1 MSEKRIIGVNVS
13 SEPCRFFSTPEGC
26 HYGNQCIFRHPG
38 DHEREEEEKPE
49 PAPKAESEASAPI
62 PQSAPAAP
70 PKRWN
75 VVKATP
81 TLFAG
86 DDRFPALGAP
96 QEKPASDV
104 DLKAIFTVPK
114 KVEVPVEEVSEE
126 SEESEEEEKEETSEE
141 EVKEETSEEEEK
153 EETSEEEEKEDM
165 EPTKDTGSHIH
176 SSSTLV
182 GNCEDDDGGEWIDS
196 TSLSSFFTNQ
206 QTTTSE
212 EEAEDLSHCVACC
225 TGDYSMQNVLLQM
238 NLRVLSYDNKRI
250 TQLRVYTR
258 RCRDCF
264 S

>member
-126 SEESEEEEKEETSEE
+126 SEESEDE
-141 EVKEETSEEEEK
+141 EVKEETSE
-153 EETSEEEEKEDM
+153 EEEEKEDM

>member
-38 DHEREEEEKPE
+38 DHERDEEEKPE

-86 DDRFPALGAP
+86 DDRLPDLGAP

-126 SEESEEEEKEETSEE
+126 SEESEEEE
-141 EVKEETSEEEEK
+141 VKEETSEEEK
-153 EETSEEEEKEDM
+153 EM

>member
-126 SEESEEEEKEETSEE
+126 SEESEEEE
-141 EVKEETSEEEEK
+141 VKEETSEEEK
-153 EETSEEEEKEDM
+153 EM

>member
-104 DLKAIFTVPK
+104 DLKAIFIVPK

-126 SEESEEEEKEETSEE
+126 SEESEEEE
-141 EVKEETSEEEEK
+141 VKEETSEEEK
-153 EETSEEEEKEDM
+153 EM

>member
-126 SEESEEEEKEETSEE
+126 SEESEEEE
-141 EVKEETSEEEEK
+141 VKEETSE
-153 EETSEEEEKEDM
+153 EEEEKEDM

>member
-38 DHEREEEEKPE
+38 DHERGEEEKPE

-126 SEESEEEEKEETSEE
+126 SEETSEEEKE
-141 EVKEETSEEEEK
+141 
-153 EETSEEEEKEDM
+153 M

>member
-62 PQSAPAAP
+62 PQSAPVAP

-96 QEKPASDV
+96 QDKPASDV

-126 SEESEEEEKEETSEE
+126 SEESEEEE
-141 EVKEETSEEEEK
+141 VK

>member
-62 PQSAPAAP
+62 PQSAPAVP

-114 KVEVPVEEVSEE
+114 KVEVPVEEVGEE
-126 SEESEEEEKEETSEE
+126 SEESEEEE
-141 EVKEETSEEEEK
+141 VK

>member
-114 KVEVPVEEVSEE
+114 KVEVPVEEVSEV
-126 SEESEEEEKEETSEE
+126 SEESEEEE
-141 EVKEETSEEEEK
+141 VK

>member
-96 QEKPASDV
+96 QEKPAPDV

-126 SEESEEEEKEETSEE
+126 NEESEEE
-141 EVKEETSEEEEK
+141 EVKEETSEEEK
-153 EETSEEEEKEDM
+153 EM

>member
-81 TLFAG
+81 TLFVG

-126 SEESEEEEKEETSEE
+126 SEEE
-141 EVKEETSEEEEK
+141 EVKEETS
-153 EETSEEEEKEDM
+153 EEEKEDM

>member
-104 DLKAIFTVPK
+104 DLKAIFIVPK

-126 SEESEEEEKEETSEE
+126 SEESEEEE
-141 EVKEETSEEEEK
+141 VK

>member
-126 SEESEEEEKEETSEE
+126 SEESEEEE
-141 EVKEETSEEEEK
+141 VK

-165 EPTKDTGSHIH
+165 EPTKDMGSHIH

>member
-126 SEESEEEEKEETSEE
+126 SEETSEEE
-141 EVKEETSEEEEK
+141 EVKEETSEEEK
-153 EETSEEEEKEDM
+153 EM

>member
-126 SEESEEEEKEETSEE
+126 SEETSEEEKE
-141 EVKEETSEEEEK
+141 
-153 EETSEEEEKEDM
+153 M

>member
-126 SEESEEEEKEETSEE
+126 SEESEEEE
-141 EVKEETSEEEEK
+141 VKEEMSEEEK
-153 EETSEEEEKEDM
+153 EM

>member
-1 MSEKRIIGVNVS
+1 M
-13 SEPCRFFSTPEGC
+13 
-26 HYGNQCIFRHPG
+26 
-38 DHEREEEEKPE
+38 
-49 PAPKAESEASAPI
+49 
-62 PQSAPAAP
+62 
-70 PKRWN
+70 
-75 VVKATP
+75 
-81 TLFAG
+81 
-86 DDRFPALGAP
+86 
-96 QEKPASDV
+96 

-126 SEESEEEEKEETSEE
+126 SEESEEEE
-141 EVKEETSEEEEK
+141 VKEETSEEEEEK
-153 EETSEEEEKEDM
+153 EEM

>member
-126 SEESEEEEKEETSEE
+126 SEESEEEE
-141 EVKEETSEEEEK
+141 VK

>member
-104 DLKAIFTVPK
+104 DLKTIFTVPK

-126 SEESEEEEKEETSEE
+126 
-141 EVKEETSEEEEK
+141 SEEEEK

>member
-38 DHEREEEEKPE
+38 DYEREEEEKPE
-49 PAPKAESEASAPI
+49 PSPKAESEAPAPI
-62 PQSAPAAP
+62 PQSTPAAP

-86 DDRFPALGAP
+86 DDRFPALGTP
-96 QEKPASDV
+96 QEKPTSDV

-114 KVEVPVEEVSEE
+114 KMEAPVEEVSEE
-126 SEESEEEEKEETSEE
+126 SE
-141 EVKEETSEEEEK
+141 EEEEK
-153 EETSEEEEKEDM
+153 EETSEEEEKE
-165 EPTKDTGSHIH
+165 ETAKDTGTHIH

-182 GNCEDDDGGEWIDS
+182 GTCEDDDGGEWIDS
-196 TSLSSFFTNQ
+196 ASLSSFFTNQ

>member
-26 HYGNQCIFRHPG
+26 HYGNQCIFCHPG

-126 SEESEEEEKEETSEE
+126 SEESEEEE
-141 EVKEETSEEEEK
+141 VK

>member
-126 SEESEEEEKEETSEE
+126 SEESEEEE
-141 EVKEETSEEEEK
+141 VKEETSEEEEEK
-153 EETSEEEEKEDM
+153 EEM

>member
-75 VVKATP
+75 VVKVTP

-126 SEESEEEEKEETSEE
+126 SEESEEEE
-141 EVKEETSEEEEK
+141 VKEETSEEEK
-153 EETSEEEEKEDM
+153 EM

>member
-104 DLKAIFTVPK
+104 DLKAIFIVPK

-126 SEESEEEEKEETSEE
+126 SEE
-141 EVKEETSEEEEK
+141 
-153 EETSEEEEKEDM
+153 SEEEEKEDM

>member
-126 SEESEEEEKEETSEE
+126 NEESEEE
-141 EVKEETSEEEEK
+141 EVKEETSEEEK
-153 EETSEEEEKEDM
+153 EM

>member
-13 SEPCRFFSTPEGC
+13 LEPCRFFSTPEGC

-126 SEESEEEEKEETSEE
+126 SEESEEEE
-141 EVKEETSEEEEK
+141 VKEETSEEEK
-153 EETSEEEEKEDM
+153 EM

>member
-126 SEESEEEEKEETSEE
+126 SEESEEEE
-141 EVKEETSEEEEK
+141 VKEETSEEEE
-153 EETSEEEEKEDM
+153 EEKEM